1 MLDILEDLVLSAGY
15 PYRRMDGNT
24 PMAQRQR
31 LIDEFNGPTAGSG
44 GGHVFVFLLTTK
56 VGGLGITLTGAD
68 RVLLYDPDWNP
79 ATDAQASSRKRP
91 KSPEQPK
98 RKKSRKTHCVS
109 VVRVGCAD
117 ERE

>member
-15 PYRRMDGNT
+15 PYRRLDGST

-31 LIDEFNGPTAGSG
+31 LIDEFNGSSGAGG
-44 GGHVFVFLLTTK
+44 RVFVFLLTTK

-79 ATDAQASSRKRP
+79 ATDAQARGHGGGHGGGHAGAGMGR
-91 KSPEQPK
+91 
-98 RKKSRKTHCVS
+98 
-109 VVRVGCAD
+109 G
-117 ERE
+117 